1 DFSDPKAQL
10 VTADNNQNAYDIYCP
25 QPSCRCLLLRTSFG
39 NFVEK
44 PKDKTVLLPST
55 EKLDPNGTTISK
67 ENVNWN
73 GTNSESTS
81 QSTVEYWQLTDMM
94 AFENIGFSKTV
105 EGSGLKYLCCADCNI
120 GPIGYHDTNAQ
131 EKEYLLVVN
140 RVSYDV
146 GSLISEEIV

>member
-1 DFSDPKAQL
+1 PKTQL
-10 VTADNNQNAYDIYCP
+10 VNADNNQNAYDIYCP
-25 QPSCRCLLLRTSFG
+25 QPSCNCLLLRTSFG
-39 NFVEK
+39 KFVEK

-55 EKLDPNGTTISK
+55 EKLDQNGTTISK
-67 ENVNWN
+67 ENITLNSTN
-73 GTNSESTS
+73 GESTS
-81 QSTVEYWQLTDMM
+81 QSIVEYWQLTDMM

-105 EGSGLKYLCCADCNI
+105 EESGLKYLCCADCNI

-131 EKEYLLVVN
+131 EKEFLLVVN